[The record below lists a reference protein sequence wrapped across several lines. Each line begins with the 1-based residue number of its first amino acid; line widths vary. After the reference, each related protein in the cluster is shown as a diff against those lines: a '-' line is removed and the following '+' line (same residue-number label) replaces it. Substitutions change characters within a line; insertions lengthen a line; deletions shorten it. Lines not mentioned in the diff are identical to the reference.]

1 MSETLIADL
10 REHVRILQRA
20 AGSAS
25 VLLSGVV
32 DPTYGST
39 KTINLG
45 RVLGALIAAEDA
57 AAEAV
62 ARITAEAKAAGAR
75 EKAAVG
81 RG

>member
-20 AGSAS
+20 AGSAQ
-25 VLLSGVV
+25 VLLAGVV
-32 DPTYGST
+32 DSTYGST

-45 RVLGALIAAEDA
+45 RVLGALIAAEEA

-62 ARITAEAKAAGAR
+62 ARITDAATAAGAR
-75 EKAAVG
+75 EKAAVA